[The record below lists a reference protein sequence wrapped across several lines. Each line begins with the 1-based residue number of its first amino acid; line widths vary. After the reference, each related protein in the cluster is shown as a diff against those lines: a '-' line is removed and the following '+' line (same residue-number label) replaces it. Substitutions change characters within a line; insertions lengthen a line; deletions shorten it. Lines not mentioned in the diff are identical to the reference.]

1 MIQDHLSIV
10 NLCKGKDGMTH
21 APLIIWFRRDLRLD
35 DHPML
40 QAALATGRPLI
51 PVFILDPE
59 TESLGAAAR
68 WRLGQGV
75 ARFAKTLQMMG
86 SQLILR
92 RGAAGAALDAIIA
105 ETGAAGVMWQRMY
118 DPAST
123 ARDAAIKA
131 SLRARGLVADSHHG
145 ALLIEPWQVETG
157 QGGPYRVYSPF
168 WRAVAGREFGAPRP
182 APKSLPAPSDWPQSD
197 TLESWRMGDDMR
209 RGADVVLGHAH
220 IGEAAALARLDHFV
234 GQKIDA
240 YKEAR
245 DFVGTDA
252 NSGLSE
258 NLAWGEIGPRRI
270 WHAAEA
276 PLQQGARGA
285 EHFRKELVW
294 REFAYHLMHHF
305 PHILNRNWREE
316 WDSFPW
322 QGDSPAA
329 EAWRRGMTG
338 EPFVDAA
345 MREVYV
351 TGRMHNRARMIVAS
365 YLTKH
370 LMIDWRVGADWF
382 GQVLTDFDPASNA
395 MGWQWVA
402 GSGPDA
408 APYFRVFNPAG
419 QAEKFDADGA
429 YRARWIAEGQA
440 NPPATA
446 LQFFDAVPRA
456 WGLAPRQRYPAPIVD
471 LAAGRARA
479 LAAYSAR
486 GGEKTIQMTQGMA

>member
-1 MIQDHLSIV
+1 MIQQPRSIV
-10 NLCKGKDGMTH
+10 NLNKGMDGMTQ
-21 APLIIWFRRDLRLD
+21 ALIIWFRRDLRLD
-35 DHPML
+35 DHPMV
-40 QAALATGRPLI
+40 QAALRTGRRLI
-51 PVFILDPE
+51 PLFILDPE
-59 TESLGAAAR
+59 TAALGAAAR
-68 WRLGQGV
+68 WRLGLGVAQFSAALQGV
-75 ARFAKTLQMMG
+75 G
-86 SQLILR
+86 SRLILR
-92 RGAAGAALDAIIA
+92 KGNASEVLDALLA

-123 ARDAAIKA
+123 ARDASIKA
-131 SLRARGLVADSHHG
+131 SLRGRGLIGDSFAG
-145 ALLIEPWQVETG
+145 ALLVEPWAVQTG

-168 WRAVAGREFGAPRP
+168 WRAIAGRDFGAAVP
-182 APKSLPAPSDWPQSD
+182 APKSLPAPDVWPASDDLS
-197 TLESWRMGDDMR
+197 SWRMGADMR
-209 RGADVVLGHAH
+209 RGGDVVAQYAVV
-220 IGEAAALARLDHFV
+220 GEARALARLDDFV
-234 GQKIDA
+234 AQKIDA
-240 YKEAR
+240 YKDQR
-245 DFVGTDA
+245 DFVGIDA
-252 NSGLSE
+252 SSGLSE
-258 NLAWGEIGPRRI
+258 NLAWGEIGPRRM
-270 WHAAEA
+270 WHAAEG
-276 PLQQGARGA
+276 PLQSGARGA

-305 PHILNRNWREE
+305 PHILARNWREE

-322 QGDSPAA
+322 VGDGPQA

-370 LMIDWRVGADWF
+370 LMTDWRIGADWF
-382 GQVLTDFDPASNA
+382 AQVLTDFDPASNA

-419 QAEKFDADGA
+419 QADKFDGDHA
-429 YRARWIAEGQA
+429 YRRKWIAEGQA
-440 NPPATA
+440 RPPATA
-446 LQFFDAVPRA
+446 QQFFDAIPRS
-456 WGLAPRQRYPAPIVD
+456 WGLLPTQRYPAPIVE

-486 GGEKTIQMTQGMA
+486 GGEKITEMAP